1 MPKGTEKPADH
12 SVAGS
17 PRQVASVMPAS
28 SLPPGWAW
36 TTLGEITSPSE
47 ARADP
52 SDLPA
57 DMSYV
62 GLEHIE
68 KDTGRLLGYGHAQDV
83 RSTKT
88 LFRAGDVLY
97 GKLRPYLNKVCIPDF
112 DGVCSTDI
120 LVFPKRD
127 FLCNRFLKYRLL
139 ASDFVRFAS
148 LNVSGVQHP
157 RVHFKTLAQFRVA
170 LPPLPEQ
177 RRIVAR
183 IEELFSQLD
192 AAEEGLRRVQR
203 NLKRYR
209 AAVLKAAVKGRL
221 VPTEAELARA
231 EGRPYETG
239 VALLQRIL
247 AERRRKWEEREWAKL
262 VEKAKKKA
270 AQARRK
276 ARGLPARIKDIPP
289 EEWQAIPE
297 SEYRRYLPKD
307 DRWKQKYKEPTPP
320 DTSTLSPLPE
330 GWVWATV
337 EMLTWH
343 VTSGSRGWAKYYAPE
358 GALFVRVG
366 NFQRGTIELDLENV
380 AFVQPPSSSETMRT
394 ALQENDVLITITADV
409 GMVGVVDRRVLAWGQ
424 AYINQHVC
432 LTRPVIPQL
441 SPFIGYAIASQP
453 GQKQVEEKQYGATKK
468 GLGLED
474 VKEIIVPLPPLAE
487 QRRIV
492 AEVERRLSV
501 VREAEKAVETNLK
514 RIARLR
520 QAILKRAFEGKLV
533 PQDPSD
539 EPAEVLLE
547 RIRKQSRAKR
557 PAVEPASAPRKAGLM
572 SLFEEEG
579 GQS

>member
-1 MPKGTEKPADH
+1 MPKETEKPADH
-12 SVAGS
+12 PVAGA
-17 PRQVASVMPAS
+17 PRQVPSATSAPP
-28 SLPPGWAW
+28 LPPGWAW

-47 ARADP
+47 ARANP

-57 DMSYV
+57 NMPYV

-68 KDTGRLLGYGHAQDV
+68 KDTGRLLGYGRAQDV

-120 LVFPKRD
+120 LVFPKRN

-192 AAEEGLRRVQR
+192 VAEEGLRRVQR

-231 EGRPYETG
+231 EGRSYETG
-239 VALLQRIL
+239 AELLRRIL
-247 AERRRKWEEREWAKL
+247 AERRRKWEEQEWAKL

-276 ARGLPARIKDIPP
+276 AHGLPARMKEIPP

-297 SEYRRYLPKD
+297 AEYRRYLPKD

-320 DTSTLSPLPE
+320 DTANLPPLPE

-337 EMLTWH
+337 GEVCHIVMGQ
-343 VTSGSRGWAKYYAPE
+343 S
-358 GALFVRVG
+358 
-366 NFQRGTIELDLENV
+366 
-380 AFVQPPSSSETMRT
+380 PPSSTYNTKGKGLPFFQGKAEFGELYPT
-394 ALQENDVLITITADV
+394 AQKWCTASSLKVAYPGDILISVRAPVGPTNLATVKCAIGRGLAALRPLAGQSSRYYLYYLRFVEKEWGQKATGTTFKAITGGVLQEHLMPVL
-409 GMVGVVDRRVLAWGQ
+409 
-424 AYINQHVC
+424 
-432 LTRPVIPQL
+432 
-441 SPFIGYAIASQP
+441 
-453 GQKQVEEKQYGATKK
+453 
-468 GLGLED
+468 
-474 VKEIIVPLPPLAE
+474 PLAE

-501 VREAEKAVETNLK
+501 ARKAEKAVEANLK

-547 RIRKQSRAKR
+547 RIRKQSGAKR
-557 PAVEPASAPRKAGLM
+557 PTVEPASAPRETRLM
-572 SLFEEEG
+572 SLFEGEG
-579 GQS
+579 DQS